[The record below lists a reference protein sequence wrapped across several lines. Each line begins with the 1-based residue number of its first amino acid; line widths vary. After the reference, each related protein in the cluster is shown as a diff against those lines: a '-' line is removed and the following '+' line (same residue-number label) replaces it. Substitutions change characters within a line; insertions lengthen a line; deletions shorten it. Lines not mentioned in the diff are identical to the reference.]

1 MTMLVAALLASLAA
15 GPAASPDLSAYVQQ
29 TPRCAAAVTRCF
41 GVHLHLVVTG
51 GTAVQT
57 VEWVS
62 SQIAEANARFAT
74 IDVNFEI
81 VAADAPPAAD
91 LEIDD
96 RAERDALGDPH
107 FSRGVAH
114 VFVVGRLA
122 DVDIAGSEIRGVHW
136 RFRKDRAR
144 RWVILSKIAGAL
156 TLAHEFGHFF
166 GLPHSDYDE
175 SVMNKAP
182 RAAWLTG
189 ELSFAEPEFARMRRH
204 RDRML
209 REGMLVNRTG
219 PAGQAAKAG

>member
-1 MTMLVAALLASLAA
+1 MMLLAATLAA
-15 GPAASPDLSAYVQQ
+15 TLSAPPASPDLAAYVQQ
-29 TPRCAAAVTRCF
+29 TPRCAAEVTRCF

-51 GTAVQT
+51 GAAVQT

-74 IDVNFEI
+74 IDVNFE
-81 VAADAPPAAD
+81 VTAADALPAGD

-136 RFRKDRAR
+136 RLRKDRSR
-144 RWVILSKIAGAL
+144 RWVILSKIAGPL
-156 TLAHEFGHFF
+156 TLAHELGHFF
-166 GLPHSDYDE
+166 GLPHSDYEE
-175 SVMNKAP
+175 SVMNKTP

-209 REGMLVNRTG
+209 REDMLVDRTG
-219 PAGQAAKAG
+219 SKGQPSKPG

>member
-1 MTMLVAALLASLAA
+1 MLLLAATLAA
-15 GPAASPDLSAYVQQ
+15 TLSAPPTSPDLAAYVQQ
-29 TPRCAAAVTRCF
+29 TPRCSAEVPRCF
-41 GVHLHLVVTG
+41 GVHLHLVVTA
-51 GTAVQT
+51 GTAIQT

-62 SQIAEANARFAT
+62 SQIAEANARFST
-74 IDVNFEI
+74 IDVNFEVI
-81 VAADAPPAAD
+81 AADALPATDA
-91 LEIDD
+91 EVDD

-136 RFRKDRAR
+136 RFRKDRSR

-156 TLAHEFGHFF
+156 TLAHELGHFF
-166 GLPHSDYDE
+166 GLPHSEYDE
-175 SVMNKAP
+175 SLMNKTP
-182 RAAWLTG
+182 RVAWLTG

-209 REGMLVNRTG
+209 REGMLVDRAG
-219 PAGQAAKAG
+219 RKGQAQKPG